1 MGVQPTT
8 PTEPIVA
15 HVRTP
20 GVLDVMEFARTSR
33 PVEVDDLDLE
43 HAFEEAPLSP
53 ETLRCLRYM
62 ADIES
67 HTVCYLR
74 DLLLTESHRDP
85 RITTFLTTWA
95 WEEQWHGIALGRVL
109 AAHGMASGDERV
121 SAVRAGLGFRDK
133 LGPLITTAGSVLAR
147 KDFVAVHMTWGALNE
162 WSTQAG
168 YQRLSS
174 LEPHP
179 VLVELLERISRQESR
194 HIAFYAS
201 EARARLAASPR
212 ARRLV
217 RFALD
222 RLWAPV
228 GAGVVPKEET
238 AFLVQ
243 HLLAAEEGERAVASL
258 DAKLHRLPGMDGLG
272 LVTREVARWRSVPAG
287 PCPVVPR
294 RTAVAVPA

>member
-1 MGVQPTT
+1 M
-8 PTEPIVA
+8 
-15 HVRTP
+15 
-20 GVLDVMEFARTSR
+20 DVMDFARSSR

-43 HAFEEAPLSP
+43 HAFDDSPLSA

-85 RITTFLTTWA
+85 RVTMFLTTWA

-109 AAHGMASGDERV
+109 AAHGMESGDERV
-121 SAVRAGLGFRDK
+121 AAVRSGLGFKDR
-133 LGPLITTAGSVLAR
+133 LGPLLTTVGSVLAR

-162 WSTQAG
+162 WSTQCG
-168 YQRLSS
+168 YSRLAE
-174 LEPHP
+174 LEGHP
-179 VLVELLERISRQESR
+179 VLSELLERINRQEAR
-194 HIAFYAS
+194 HIAFYAT
-201 EARARLAASPR
+201 EARARLAESPR

-222 RLWAPV
+222 KLWAPV

-243 HLLAAEEGERAVASL
+243 HLLSGEEGDKTVASL
-258 DAKLHRLPGMDGLG
+258 DARLHRLPGMEGLG
-272 LVTREVARWRSVPAG
+272 LVTREVARWREVPTG
-287 PCPVVPR
+287 PSLAVPL
-294 RTAVAVPA
+294 RTAA

>member
-1 MGVQPTT
+1 M
-8 PTEPIVA
+8 
-15 HVRTP
+15 
-20 GVLDVMEFARTSR
+20 DVMEFARSSR

-43 HAFEEAPLSP
+43 HAFAAAPLSP
-53 ETLRCLRYM
+53 ATLRCLRYM

-85 RITTFLTTWA
+85 RVTTFLTTWA

-109 AAHGMASGDERV
+109 AAHGLPSGDARV
-121 SAVRAGLGFRDK
+121 AAVRSGLGFKDR
-133 LGPLITTAGSVLAR
+133 LGPLLTTAGSVLAR

-179 VLVELLERISRQESR
+179 VLVELLERINRQESR
-194 HIAFYAS
+194 HIAFYAT
-201 EARARLAASPR
+201 EARARLADSPR

-222 RLWAPV
+222 KLWAPV

-243 HLLAAEEGERAVASL
+243 HLLGGVEGDRLVASL

-272 LVTREVARWRSVPAG
+272 LVTREVARWRAVPTGPALAVPELVPA
-287 PCPVVPR
+287 
-294 RTAVAVPA
+294 

>member
-1 MGVQPTT
+1 MLD
-8 PTEPIVA
+8 
-15 HVRTP
+15 
-20 GVLDVMEFARTSR
+20 VLDFARTSR

-43 HAFEEAPLSP
+43 HAFADTPLQP
-53 ETLRCLRYM
+53 ATLRCLRYM

-85 RITTFLTTWA
+85 RVTTFLTTWA

-109 AAHGMASGDERV
+109 AAHGMPSGDERIA
-121 SAVRAGLGFRDK
+121 AVRSGLGLKDRF
-133 LGPLITTAGSVLAR
+133 GPLLTTVGSVLAR

-162 WSTQAG
+162 WSTQTG
-168 YQRLSS
+168 YARLAE
-174 LEPHP
+174 LDPHP
-179 VLVELLERISRQESR
+179 VLVELLERISRQEAR
-194 HIAFYAS
+194 HIAFYAT
-201 EARARLAASPR
+201 EARARLADSPR

-217 RFALD
+217 RVALD

-243 HLLAAEEGERAVASL
+243 HLLSGPEGDRAVAAL
-258 DAKLHRLPGMDGLG
+258 DAKLHRLPGMAGMG
-272 LVTREVARWRSVPAG
+272 LVAREVIRWRGVDAG
-287 PCPVVPR
+287 R
-294 RTAVAVPA
+294 MAG

>member
-1 MGVQPTT
+1 
-8 PTEPIVA
+8 
-15 HVRTP
+15 
-20 GVLDVMEFARTSR
+20 MEFARTSR

-43 HAFEEAPLSP
+43 HAFEREPLSA
-53 ETLRCLRYM
+53 ETLRCLQYM

-95 WEEQWHGIALGRVL
+95 WEEQWHGVALGRVL
-109 AAHGMASGDERV
+109 GAHGVPSGDARV
-121 SAVRAGLGFRDK
+121 AAVRAGLGLRDR
-133 LGPLITTAGSVLAR
+133 LGPLLTTVGSALAR

-168 YQRLSS
+168 YARLAA

-179 VLVELLERISRQESR
+179 VLVELLERVSRQESR
-194 HIAFYAS
+194 HIAFYAT

-217 RFALD
+217 RLALD
-222 RLWAPV
+222 RLWSPV
-228 GAGVVPKEET
+228 GTGVVPKEET

-243 HLLAAEEGERAVASL
+243 HLLGGAEGARTVSSL
-258 DAKLHRLPGMDGLG
+258 DAKLHRLPGMEGMG
-272 LVTREVARWRSVPAG
+272 LVAREVARWRQVPAF
-287 PCPVVPR
+287 
-294 RTAVAVPA
+294 AA

>member
-1 MGVQPTT
+1 M
-8 PTEPIVA
+8 
-15 HVRTP
+15 
-20 GVLDVMEFARTSR
+20 DVMEFARTSR
-33 PVEVDDLDLE
+33 PVQVDDLDLD
-43 HAFEEAPLSP
+43 HAFEDQPLSP

-95 WEEQWHGIALGRVL
+95 WEEQWHGVALGQVL
-109 AAHGMASGDERV
+109 AAHGVESGDTRV
-121 SAVRAGLGFRDK
+121 AAVRAGLGMRDR
-133 LGPLITTAGSVLAR
+133 LGPLLTTVGSALAR

-168 YQRLSS
+168 YARLAA

-194 HIAFYAS
+194 HIAFYAT
-201 EARARLAASPR
+201 EARARLAESPR
-212 ARRLV
+212 ARKLV
-217 RFALD
+217 RVALN
-222 RLWAPV
+222 RLWSPV
-228 GAGVVPKEET
+228 GSGVVPKEET

-243 HLLAAEEGERAVASL
+243 HLLGGPEGDRAVASL
-258 DAKLHRLPGMDGLG
+258 DAKLHRLPGMDGMG
-272 LVTREVARWRSVPAG
+272 LVAREVGRWRQVPA
-287 PCPVVPR
+287 
-294 RTAVAVPA
+294 VAA